1 MPIVDILAKAAS
13 ESCSDVFLCAGKTP
27 SRKLLGLA
35 SPCPGFKEPMT
46 AEEIDAFR
54 KARSTPAGEALYSE
68 RRSLDCSAVI
78 PGGGRFR
85 LNFFV
90 TDGRPALVARP
101 VASAEGLSLE
111 GLNLPPI
118 IGEFSQAPR
127 GLLLIAG
134 SAGSG
139 KSTTMA
145 AILNLINASRKAHIV
160 TIEDP
165 IEFVHPDRSSI
176 VSQREVGGDSPSF
189 HAALK
194 DALREAPDV
203 IAIGEMRDFETM
215 QTAID
220 AALTG
225 HLVVSTVHTADCVLA
240 VERIVN
246 KFPENLR
253 DQAAA
258 DIAMCLVGIVAQRLL
273 PRAGRGG
280 MIPANE
286 ILKATPLVRS
296 LVEARNFKE
305 LEESMKRGRDDG
317 MKTFNRALSDLYKA
331 GAVSLEDGAA
341 ASTNRDEF
349 MLLSSGMESGVET
362 FRDEFS
368 LDSNNDDRISMR
380 RLLHSAVAN
389 GASDLLLTAGSRP
402 CVRYNGDI
410 IPLDSETLAPNDTKR
425 LLFSIV
431 SQRQREIFERDREL
445 DFALSISIRRSSDD
459 PAKPAPQRRFR
470 VNAFYQRGS
479 IAVAIRVVPVLA
491 PDPLALGI
499 PPSIMSLADKRQGL
513 ILVTGP
519 TGHGKSTTLSCLI
532 DRINS
537 SRRCHIITVEDP
549 IEFVHANKKSVVE
562 QREVHAD
569 TLSFANGLKY
579 VLRQDPDVILVGEM
593 RDTET
598 ISAALTAA
606 ETGHLVLATL
616 HTNDA
621 PQSIDRIVDSF
632 PAHQQNQ
639 IRLQLAAS
647 LLCVVAQRLLPRRDG
662 KGRIAAFEILVG
674 SSGVRSLVR
683 EGKTHMIPSAMETGM
698 KDGMVTME
706 RTLKD
711 LYASGAISLEDM
723 NSMLRNDQT

>member
-1 MPIVDILAKAAS
+1 MSIEELLAAAAKD
-13 ESCSDVFLCAGKTP
+13 SCSDLLICAGKP
-27 SRKLLGLA
+27 PRRKRLGLV
-35 SPCPGFKEPMT
+35 SPCG
-46 AEEIDAFR
+46 AEAVQAKDVDSFR
-54 KARSTPAGEALYSE
+54 KAHSTASDESRYAES
-68 RRSLDCSAVI
+68 RSLDASAVV
-78 PGGGRFR
+78 PGAGRFR

-90 TDGRPALVARP
+90 ADGQPALVARP
-101 VASAEGLSLE
+101 IASAEGLSLE
-111 GLNLPPI
+111 KLRLPPI
-118 IGEFSQAPR
+118 IGEFAKAPR

-139 KSTTMA
+139 KSTTLA
-145 AILNLINASRKAHIV
+145 AIVNLINASREAHIV

-165 IEFVHPDRSSI
+165 IEFLQPDRKSL
-176 VSQREVGGDSPSF
+176 VSQREVGRDTTSF
-189 HAALK
+189 HSALR

-203 IAIGEMRDFETM
+203 IVIGEMRDFDTM
-215 QTAID
+215 QTALD

-225 HLVVSTVHTADCVLA
+225 HLVVSTIHTADTILA

-246 KFPENLR
+246 KFPESLR
-253 DQAAA
+253 SQAAA
-258 DIAMCLVGIVAQRLL
+258 DIAMCLVGIVAQRLV
-273 PRAGRGG
+273 PESGG
-280 MIPANE
+280 SAMLPANE
-286 ILKATPLVRS
+286 VLKATPLVRS
-296 LVEARNFKE
+296 LIETRAFKE

-331 GAVSLEDGAA
+331 GSITLEDGAG

-349 MLLSSGMESGVET
+349 LLLSSGMESGVET
-362 FRDEFS
+362 FRDELS
-368 LDSNNDDRISMR
+368 ADVSGDDRVSMR

-389 GASDLLLTAGSRP
+389 GASDLLLTAGCRP
-402 CVRYNGDI
+402 CVRFDGEI
-410 IPLDSETLAPNDTKR
+410 IPLDSEALSASDTKG

-431 SQRQREIFERDREL
+431 SARQREIFERDREL
-445 DFALSISIRRSSDD
+445 DFALSISMRRSSDS
-459 PAKPAPQRRFR
+459 PSKPAAQRRFR
-470 VNAFYQRGS
+470 VNAFYQRGN
-479 IAVAIRVVPVLA
+479 IAVSIRVVPTLA
-491 PDPLALGI
+491 PDPVALGI
-499 PPSIMSLADKRQGL
+499 PPAIMALADKKQGL

-519 TGHGKSTTLSCLI
+519 TGHGKSTTLACLI

-537 SRRCHIITVEDP
+537 SRRCHIVTIEDP

-621 PQSIDRIVDSF
+621 PQAVDRIVDSF

-647 LLCVVAQRLLPRRDG
+647 LLCVASQRLLPRRDG
-662 KGRIAAFEILVG
+662 KGRVAAFEILMG
-674 SSGVRSLVR
+674 SSGVRALIR
-683 EGKTHMIPSAMETGM
+683 EGKTHMLASAMETGM
-698 KDGMVTME
+698 KDGMFTMA
-706 RTLKD
+706 RTLKE
-711 LYASGAISLEDM
+711 LYAAGTVSLEEM
-723 NSMLRNDQT
+723 NSMLRNDQA